1 MIVWRVVRE
10 SFFRQVAKRWRW
22 IQENTSVSLGSTPCL
37 SWGET
42 RGDVTP
48 CQLMAMAG
56 SSRRIQRMLFSSY
69 GLVVNATVSA
79 KSLNVSIPQANPSGI
94 RNR

>member
-1 MIVWRVVRE
+1 MEMNSGKHVRLAR
-10 SFFRQVAKRWRW
+10 FNALFVMGRD
-22 IQENTSVSLGSTPCL
+22 
-37 SWGET
+37 T
-42 RGDVTP
+42 RGRDTVP
-48 CQLMAMAG
+48 VDG
-56 SSRRIQRMLFSSY
+56 DGRIVPADTQRMLFSSY